1 MNKKIKSTR
10 TLLAASC
17 VILASSTIIARA
29 DYVSV
34 SNQAVT
40 FALTRTSHIGGIL
53 EPVPGSTRGK
63 PVFQSV
69 VKKYDKSNNLV
80 RQVTTHASKAVTE
93 KIGNLQVLEAI
104 KDDFLDGTTLGW
116 SIEVRDNQDGTQV
129 ILAKKQN
136 KEDVDLSEIMPFS
149 LPPVGSY
156 NETETYQATYA
167 ANGSVISQATNYSG
181 SGAFR
186 GPFSLKING
195 DQIFASGVMPY
206 KIMTYFENPSD
217 KNTPTIVPILGAV
230 NLYNFIGLGFNKD
243 NQSPIVYGGSISL
256 TEAKGTLVRSG
267 TNTQSSGTGGSSATI
282 MLGGNPNTY
291 TGATTVNAGTLD
303 LGTSL
308 SPGTLT
314 LLGNGILT
322 LSGNN
327 NYAGGALIKIGHG
340 TLTLS
345 GNNTYTSGTNL
356 NAGTLDLGTSLN
368 PGTLTLSGNNTY
380 TGTTTISG
388 GTLIIGS
395 NTYTD
400 WTTINNNYAGGTTL
414 NPGTL
419 TLSGNNTY
427 TGTTTIS
434 SGTLIIGN
442 NTYTAGMTVPAPG
455 R

>member
-1 MNKKIKSTR
+1 MKISFNKPSKKKLMNKKIKSTS

-17 VILASSTIIARA
+17 IILASSAIIARA

-40 FALTRTSHIGGIL
+40 FALTRTSQIGGIL

-80 RQVTTHASKAVTE
+80 RQVTTQAAKAVTE

-116 SIEVRDNQDGTQV
+116 SIEVRGNQDGTQV

-181 SGAFR
+181 SGALR

-206 KIMTYFENPSD
+206 KFMTYFENPSD

-230 NLYNFIGLGFNKD
+230 NLNNFIGLGFDKE
-243 NQSPIVYGGSISL
+243 NQRPIVYGGSISL
-256 TEAKGTLVRSG
+256 TEAKGTLVRSEPS
-267 TNTQSSGTGGSSATI
+267 TQSTGTGGSSGSFTGSFTLLADVGNYNGPATI
-282 MLGGNPNTY
+282 LVAGNNTV
-291 TGATTVNAGTLD
+291 GSD
-303 LGTSL
+303 SL
-308 SPGTLT
+308 TF
-314 LLGNGILT
+314 
-322 LSGNN
+322 SGNN
-327 NYAGGALIKIGHG
+327 TLILTGTPGILVSTEKADTNG

-345 GNNTYTSGTNL
+345 GNS
-356 NAGTLDLGTSLN
+356 
-368 PGTLTLSGNNTY
+368 
-380 TGTTTISG
+380 
-388 GTLIIGS
+388 
-395 NTYTD
+395 
-400 WTTINNNYAGGTTL
+400 
-414 NPGTL
+414 
-419 TLSGNNTY
+419 TY

>member
-267 TNTQSSGTGGSSATI
+267 TNTQSSGTGGSSGTI
-282 MLGGNPNTY
+282 MLCGNPNTY

-303 LGTSL
+303 LGTSR

-314 LLGNGILT
+314 LLGNGTLT
-322 LSGNN
+322 LSGTN
-327 NYAGGALIKIGHG
+327 NYAGGALIKIGNG

-356 NAGTLDLGTSLN
+356 NAGTLVLGTSLSSGTLTLSGSN
-368 PGTLTLSGNNTY
+368 NYALGTTLSPGTLTLSGNTTFNGWTTINPVKLTLSGNNTY
-380 TGTTTISG
+380 TIIS
-388 GTLIIGS
+388 
-395 NTYTD
+395 
-400 WTTINNNYAGGTTL
+400 
-414 NPGTL
+414 GTL
-419 TLSGNNTY
+419 T
-427 TGTTTIS
+427 
-434 SGTLIIGN
+434 IGN

>member
-17 VILASSTIIARA
+17 IILASSAIIARA

-80 RQVTTHASKAVTE
+80 RQVTTHAAKAVTE

-230 NLYNFIGLGFNKD
+230 NLYNFIGLGFDKE
-243 NQSPIVYGGSISL
+243 NQRPIVYGGSISL
-256 TEAKGTLVRSG
+256 TEAKGTLVRSEPS
-267 TNTQSSGTGGSSATI
+267 TQSSGTGGSSGTI

-303 LGTSL
+303 LGTSR

-314 LLGNGILT
+314 LLGN
-322 LSGNN
+322 
-327 NYAGGALIKIGHG
+327 G

-356 NAGTLDLGTSLN
+356 NAGTLALGTSLSSGTLTLSGSN
-368 PGTLTLSGNNTY
+368 NYALGTTLSPGTLTLSGN
-380 TGTTTISG
+380 TTFNG
-388 GTLIIGS
+388 
-395 NTYTD
+395 
-400 WTTINNNYAGGTTL
+400 WTTIN
-414 NPGTL
+414 PVKL
-419 TLSGNNTY
+419 TLSGNNTF
-427 TGTTTIS
+427 TII
-434 SGTLIIGN
+434 SGTLTIGN

>member
-17 VILASSTIIARA
+17 IILASSAIIARA
-29 DYVSV
+29 DYVQV
-34 SNQAVT
+34 SDQAVA
-40 FALTRTSHIGGIL
+40 FALTRTSQIGGIL

-69 VKKYDKSNNLV
+69 VKNYDKSNNLV

-116 SIEVRDNQDGTQV
+116 SIEVRGNQDGPLV

-156 NETETYQATYA
+156 NERQTYEATYA

-206 KIMTYFENPSD
+206 KFMTYFENPFD

-230 NLYNFIGLGFNKD
+230 NLNNFIGLGFDKE
-243 NQSPIVYGGSISL
+243 NQRPIVYGGSISL
-256 TEAKGTLVRSG
+256 TEAKGTLVRSQPS
-267 TNTQSSGTGGSSATI
+267 TQSTGAGGSSGTLVALGNPGNTATGSLSVAGNNNGPATI
-282 MLGGNPNTY
+282 LVAGNNTVGSDFLTFLGNNTLIL
-291 TGATTVNAGTLD
+291 TGT
-303 LGTSL
+303 
-308 SPGTLT
+308 PGTLVFT
-314 LLGNGILT
+314 EKADTN
-322 LSGNN
+322 
-327 NYAGGALIKIGHG
+327 G

-345 GNNTYTSGTNL
+345 GNNN
-356 NAGTLDLGTSLN
+356 
-368 PGTLTLSGNNTY
+368 
-380 TGTTTISG
+380 
-388 GTLIIGS
+388 
-395 NTYTD
+395 
-400 WTTINNNYAGGTTL
+400 WAGGTTL

-419 TLSGNNTY
+419 TPLSGNSTY

>member
-1 MNKKIKSTR
+1 MNKKIKSSR

-17 VILASSTIIARA
+17 IILASSAIIARA

-69 VKKYDKSNNLV
+69 VKNYDKSNNLV
-80 RQVTTHASKAVTE
+80 RQVTTQAAKAVTE

-243 NQSPIVYGGSISL
+243 NQTPIVYGGSISL
-256 TEAKGTLVRSG
+256 TAAKGTLVRSEPS
-267 TNTQSSGTGGSSATI
+267 TQSTGTGGSI
-282 MLGGNPNTY
+282 
-291 TGATTVNAGTLD
+291 
-303 LGTSL
+303 SL
-308 SPGTLT
+308 PGTVT
-314 LLGNGILT
+314 L
-322 LSGNN
+322 
-327 NYAGGALIKIGHG
+327 A
-340 TLTLS
+340 
-345 GNNTYTSGTNL
+345 GNNTYTVTTRTCG
-356 NAGTLDLGTSLN
+356 
-368 PGTLTLSGNNTY
+368 GTLTIGNN
-380 TGTTTISG
+380 I
-388 GTLIIGS
+388 
-395 NTYTD
+395 YTD

-414 NPGTL
+414 SPGTL
-419 TLSGNNTY
+419 TLSGNNNYAGGSTISGGTLTTNSPSSTALSGVISGNGGLMKNGAGTLTFNVNNTY
-427 TGTTTIS
+427 TGATTVNAGTLALGTTIS

-442 NTYTAGMTVPAPG
+442 NTYTAGMTVPALG

>member
-17 VILASSTIIARA
+17 IILASSAIIARA

-40 FALTRTSHIGGIL
+40 FALTRTSQIGGIL

-80 RQVTTHASKAVTE
+80 RQVTTQAAKAVTE

-116 SIEVRDNQDGTQV
+116 SIEVRGNQDGTQV

-156 NETETYQATYA
+156 NERQTYEATYA

-206 KIMTYFENPSD
+206 KFMTYFENPFD

-230 NLYNFIGLGFNKD
+230 NLNNFIGLGFDKE
-243 NQSPIVYGGSISL
+243 NQRPIVYGGSISL
-256 TEAKGTLVRSG
+256 TEAKGTLVRSEPS
-267 TNTQSSGTGGSSATI
+267 TQSTGTGGSSGTLLV
-282 MLGGNPNTY
+282 LGNIGY
-291 TGATTVNAGTLD
+291 TGTATGTA
-303 LGTSL
+303 SL
-308 SPGTLT
+308 SIAGNNTVGSDSLTFLGNNTLILTGTPGTLVST
-314 LLGNGILT
+314 EKADTN
-322 LSGNN
+322 
-327 NYAGGALIKIGHG
+327 G

-345 GNNTYTSGTNL
+345 GNNN
-356 NAGTLDLGTSLN
+356 
-368 PGTLTLSGNNTY
+368 
-380 TGTTTISG
+380 
-388 GTLIIGS
+388 
-395 NTYTD
+395 
-400 WTTINNNYAGGTTL
+400 WAGGTTL
-414 NPGTL
+414 NPGTVTPLSDNGTL
-419 TLSGNNTY
+419 TLSGNGTVTLSGNSTY

-434 SGTLIIGN
+434 SGTLMIGN

>member
-1 MNKKIKSTR
+1 MNKKIKSSR

-17 VILASSTIIARA
+17 IILASSAIIARA

-69 VKKYDKSNNLV
+69 VKNYDKSNNLV
-80 RQVTTHASKAVTE
+80 RQVTTQAAKAVTE

-243 NQSPIVYGGSISL
+243 NQTPIVYGGSISL
-256 TEAKGTLVRSG
+256 TAAKGTLVRSE
-267 TNTQSSGTGGSSATI
+267 TSTQSSGTGGSSGTI
-282 MLGGNPNTY
+282 MLGGNPNTYTGGTLIISGNNTY
-291 TGATTVNAGTLD
+291 TGATTVNAGTLA
-303 LGTSL
+303 LATTL
-308 SPGTLT
+308 SPGT
-314 LLGNGILT
+314 LT

-327 NYAGGALIKIGHG
+327 NYAGG
-340 TLTLS
+340 S
-345 GNNTYTSGTNL
+345 
-356 NAGTLDLGTSLN
+356 
-368 PGTLTLSGNNTY
+368 
-380 TGTTTISG
+380 TISG
-388 GTLIIGS
+388 GTLTTNSPSSTALSGVISGNGGLMKNGAGTLTFNVN
-395 NTYTD
+395 NTYTGA
-400 WTTINNNYAGGTTL
+400 TTVNAGTLALGTTL

-419 TLSGNNTY
+419 TILGNGTLTLSGNNNY
-427 TGTTTIS
+427 AGGTTIS

-442 NTYTAGMTVPAPG
+442 NTYTAGMTVPALG